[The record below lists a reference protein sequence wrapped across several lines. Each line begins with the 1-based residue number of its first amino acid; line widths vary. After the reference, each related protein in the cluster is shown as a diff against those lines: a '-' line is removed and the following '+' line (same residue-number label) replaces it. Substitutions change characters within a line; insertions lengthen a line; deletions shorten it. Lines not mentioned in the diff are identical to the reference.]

1 MKIRITL
8 LIAITFAL
16 TATAQTRKWFIE
28 PSVRLAVDA
37 EAYFIGP
44 ALGLGVGY
52 YLTDRLSV
60 SSSYQYFN
68 RKVTHHDG
76 YYDELNLQSMDA
88 VLNYFPARLAEDR
101 KGFFFGGGLAVQW
114 RDEICFSIEHFSDS
128 PDGIER
134 EQRTYFTG
142 TFNLGYEFPVTIASK
157 TRFFAADLKAIGPY
171 TVDYTE
177 IFTQVM
183 LGVRLR
189 Y

>member
-1 MKIRITL
+1 MKAKVLVFLAGIL
-8 LIAITFAL
+8 ASVAG
-16 TATAQTRKWFIE
+16 AQSKKWFIE
-28 PSVRLAVDA
+28 TSVRVAVDA

-44 ALGLGVGY
+44 AVGLGVGFY
-52 YLTDRLSV
+52 PTNQWSL

-76 YYDELNLQSMDA
+76 YYDELNLQSIDA
-88 VLNYFPARLAEDR
+88 VVNYFPFRSAEDR

-128 PDGIER
+128 PDGMER
-134 EQRTYFTG
+134 EQRTYLTG
-142 TFNLGYEFPVTIASK
+142 VINLGYEFPVAMGSK
-157 TRFFAADLKAIGPY
+157 TRFLAADLKAIGPY
-171 TVDYTE
+171 TDDYTE